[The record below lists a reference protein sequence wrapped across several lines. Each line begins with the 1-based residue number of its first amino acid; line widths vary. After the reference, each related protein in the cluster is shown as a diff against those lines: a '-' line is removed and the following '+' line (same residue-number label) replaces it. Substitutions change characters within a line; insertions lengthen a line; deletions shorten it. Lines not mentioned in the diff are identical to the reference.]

1 MMVFAA
7 VLGLSVVIIIHEMG
21 HFFVAKASGVRVDE
35 FGIGFPPRLFGW
47 RKGETEYTVN
57 AIPFGGFVRVHGEGR
72 QEEDDKDATRSFAT
86 KSLGKKLG
94 ILVAGVTM
102 NFLFGWFV
110 LAGSFIV
117 GAPEHLMV
125 ASISQDSPA
134 AIAELK
140 AGDVITQAAWS
151 GTTLTDPVSVDA
163 FITLTRQAAGASLVL
178 TVERGGFAREIT
190 LVGRVAPPEGEG
202 PLGIALAPV
211 GAAPQPFL
219 SAVSTSFLQSVAILR
234 DVVAG
239 FARLVAGVF
248 TDLNV
253 LREVSG
259 PVGIV
264 ALTAQ
269 SGALGV
275 AYFCQLLALISLNLV
290 VLNLIPFPALDGG
303 RMLLVVIERL
313 IRRPVPRRV
322 ELVVNG
328 IGFAA
333 LLTLMAVVTVQDV
346 GKLWG

>member
-7 VLGLSVVIIIHEMG
+7 IIGLSVVIIIHEMG
-21 HFFVAKASGVRVDE
+21 HFFAAKASGARVDE

-47 RKGETEYTVN
+47 RHGETEYTVN
-57 AIPFGGFVRVHGEGR
+57 AIPFGGFVRIHGEGK
-72 QEEDDKDATRSFAT
+72 QEEEEEVSRSFAT

-94 ILVAGVTM
+94 ILAAGVTM
-102 NFLFGWFV
+102 NFLFGWLV
-110 LAGSFIV
+110 LAGSFMV
-117 GAPEHLMV
+117 GAPEHLVV
-125 ASISQDSPA
+125 ASVSQDSPA
-134 AIAELK
+134 ALAELK
-140 AGDVITQAAWS
+140 AGDVITEVSWS
-151 GTTLTDPVSVDA
+151 GSTLADPVPVDS
-163 FITLTRQAAGASLVL
+163 FIALARQAAGTPLRLS
-178 TVERGGFAREIT
+178 VERGGSSREVA

-211 GAAPQPFL
+211 GAAPQPFF
-219 SAVSTSFLQSVAILR
+219 SAVGTALMQSIAILR

-248 TDLNV
+248 TNLGV
-253 LREVSG
+253 LKEVSG

-275 AYFCQLLALISLNLV
+275 SYFFQLLALISLNLV

-303 RMLLVVIERL
+303 RMLIVVVERL
-313 IRRPVPRRV
+313 IRRTIPRRV
-322 ELVVNG
+322 ELAVNG

-333 LLTLMAVVTVQDV
+333 LLALMVVVTVQDV
-346 GKLWG
+346 SKLWG